1 MSGHGFHVH
10 GPHDHAVEHVAQGAG
25 HGDSFSN
32 NIAVMTAVL
41 ATVGALFGYLGGA
54 TQNDAALFKNNAA
67 IAKTTAA
74 NAWNYYQ
81 AKSNKQ
87 NLAEL
92 AAELPGVDPAKYK
105 AEVARY
111 ETEKGG
117 IRKDAE
123 QHERESDAWNEKSER
138 ALHSHHQWALATTA
152 EQIAI
157 SLAAIALL
165 TRRRWLLRVTYV
177 VAIVGFVLG
186 AFAGLHIDP
195 IGALTAAGPATH
207 QIAH

>member
-1 MSGHGFHVH
+1 MSEHGFHVH
-10 GPHDHAVEHVAQGAG
+10 GPHDHAVEHAAQHG
-25 HGDSFSN
+25 GDSFSN

-74 NAWNYYQ
+74 NSWNYYQ

-92 AAELPGVDPAKYK
+92 ATSLPGVDAAKYK

-111 ETEKGG
+111 EGEKAG
-117 IRKDAE
+117 IKKEAE
-123 QHERESDAWNEKSER
+123 KFEAQSDDWNHKSE
-138 ALHSHHQWALATTA
+138 AAMHSHHQWALATTA

-157 SLAAIALL
+157 SLAAITLL
-165 TRRRWLLRVTYV
+165 TRRRWLLSATYV
-177 VAIVGFVLG
+177 VAALGIALG
-186 AFAGLHIDP
+186 AFAWLHVDP
-195 IGALTAAGPATH
+195 LGALFASGH
-207 QIAH
+207 